1 MSALPSIIEEY
12 HKLSPDWRDAIE
24 QHCNLQL
31 ITALSDFVA
40 DQRAVNQVYPPAGQ
54 VFTALRLCTLS
65 EARVVIL
72 GQDPYHGPNQAHGL
86 SFSVNSEIQ
95 KIPPSLRNI
104 YKERLGDLGLASPES
119 GDLSGWAAQGVLLLN
134 TVLTVRQ
141 AEAHSHR
148 KQGWEQFTDAVIKA
162 ISNIA
167 PHVVFILWGRPA
179 QSKRRLI
186 DDRHTCIE
194 SVHPSPLSASRGFLG
209 SQPFSRCNQAL
220 IAHHQIEIQW

>member
-104 YKERLGDLGLASPES
+104 YKERLGGI
-119 GDLSGWAAQGVLLLN
+119 
-134 TVLTVRQ
+134 
-141 AEAHSHR
+141 
-148 KQGWEQFTDAVIKA
+148 F
-162 ISNIA
+162 
-167 PHVVFILWGRPA
+167 
-179 QSKRRLI
+179 
-186 DDRHTCIE
+186 
-194 SVHPSPLSASRGFLG
+194 
-209 SQPFSRCNQAL
+209 
-220 IAHHQIEIQW
+220 